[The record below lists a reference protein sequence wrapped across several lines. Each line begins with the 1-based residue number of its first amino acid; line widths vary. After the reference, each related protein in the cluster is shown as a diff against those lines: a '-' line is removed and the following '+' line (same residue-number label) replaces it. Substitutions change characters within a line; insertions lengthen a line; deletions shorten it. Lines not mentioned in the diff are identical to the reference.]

1 MTDTIRTGIIGLG
14 IMGRRML
21 EQMLPRA
28 DFEPVAIWDPSVDSM
43 TAAQALAP
51 GIAVTRAEQV
61 IADSDLVYMACPPV
75 PRRDYALM
83 AAEAGKSL
91 FLEKPLGFDL
101 AATTDMVDRIR
112 AIGVPAAVN
121 FVQASSPPLAHVL
134 AGRGD
139 GTMGALAGGDIH
151 LTYSQWPRAWQVDAD
166 WLRFRAEGGMTREV
180 MSHLMFCML
189 RVMGPMEIVWSRPEF
204 PGVDDLCETA
214 VMAELRNRDGLRINI
229 MAQVGGA
236 GPDRQEVTFRGE
248 KTSFRIA
255 EFYHLL
261 ATSGDPWATAMAPPA
276 DPRGE
281 SLQAQLDQMALCHHG
296 TRHSLAT
303 LDEALSVARL
313 IEGLLSP

>member
-21 EQMLPRA
+21 EQMQHHPQ
-28 DFEPVAIWDPSVDSM
+28 FQPVAMWDPSADSM
-43 TAAQALAP
+43 TEARALAP
-51 GIAVTRAEQV
+51 VIAV
-61 IADSDLVYMACPPV
+61 ADAASVMAASDLVYMACPPV

-101 AATTDMVDRIR
+101 NATADMVGEIQ
-112 AIGVPAAVN
+112 ATGVPAAVN

-134 AGRGD
+134 AARDD
-139 GTMGALAGGDIH
+139 GSMGPLAGGDIQ
-151 LTYSQWPRAWQVDAD
+151 LTYSRWPRAWQADAD

-189 RVMGPMEIVWSRPEF
+189 RVMGPMEIVWARPDF
-204 PGVDDLCETA
+204 PGIDDLCETA
-214 VMAELRNRDGLRINI
+214 VMAELRNGAGLRVNI

-261 ATSGDPWATAMAPPA
+261 TTGGDAWTTAMAPSA

-281 SLQAQLDQMALCHHG
+281 SLQAQLDQMALCHRG
-296 TRHSLAT
+296 EAHSLAT
-303 LDEALSVARL
+303 LDEALAVARL
-313 IEGLLSP
+313 IEGLLHP